1 MIADFIRGVKYF
13 LSGFEAIQQPG
24 IRRYAVMPILVNII
38 LFSLGIYVLGDQ
50 FSSLMESYLP
60 DSEGYWVIL
69 VYILWVVFGL
79 LILIM
84 LFFSFT
90 LLANLIGSPFNGP
103 LAAAVER
110 QLDEHIDQGS
120 NSSIIGEVAKAIGNE
135 LRKWLYYLFWAIPLL
150 IISFI
155 PVINFASPFLWFIF
169 GAWILAIE
177 YLDYPMGNHN
187 YSFTAIK
194 STLRQQRMLALGFGT
209 AVMCFTLI
217 PIINLVV
224 MPAAVAGASK
234 LWVREIKTSQ

>member
-13 LSGFEAIQQPG
+13 IGGFETIQQPG
-24 IRRYAVMPILVNII
+24 IRRYAAMPILVNII

-155 PVINFASPFLWFIF
+155 PVINLASPFLWFVF

-187 YSFTAIK
+187 FSFTAIK

-217 PIINLVV
+217 PVINLVV

-234 LWVREIKTSQ
+234 LWVREIKNH